1 MRVPVVFGLTLPMI
15 SSSVGRFLRVR
26 LNGASGDGVFGIGV
40 GIYAWMTLVEGH
52 VMGFAV
58 AVDLDVQT
66 RAQRVDDGRADAVQ
80 AAGRVIGRVAEL
92 RAGMQLGQHDLD
104 AGELGLRLDV
114 DGDAT
119 AVVGH
124 FHGAVVVQGHR

>member
-26 LNGASGDGVFGIGV
+26 LNGASGDGCSGSGV
-40 GIYAWMTLVEGH
+40 GMYAGMTLVEGH

-66 RAQRVDDGRADAVQ
+66 RAQRVDDGRAAPCRPP
-80 AAGRVIGRVAEL
+80 AAL
-92 RAGMQLGQHDLD
+92 
-104 AGELGLRLDV
+104 
-114 DGDAT
+114 
-119 AVVGH
+119 
-124 FHGAVVVQGHR
+124 